1 MEISASGYG
10 GVARHSPDPAALRE
24 AAVGL
29 ETVFLA
35 EMLKSAGLGQNRESF
50 GGGPGEQQFQSILVR
65 AQAEQIARNGG
76 IGLAE
81 TLFQSLMEVEK

>member
-1 MEISASGYG
+1 MDISAPVLSGFQKQAAG
-10 GVARHSPDPAALRE
+10 PGALRE

-35 EMLKSAGLGQNRESF
+35 EMLKSAGLGQSRDSL
-50 GGGPGEQQFQSILVR
+50 GGGPGEEQFQSILVR
-65 AQAEQIARNGG
+65 AQAEEIARGGG

-81 TLFQSLMEVEK
+81 TLFQSLMEARK

>member
-1 MEISASGYG
+1 MDISTPALSGVQRQAPG
-10 GVARHSPDPAALRE
+10 PAALRE

-35 EMLKSAGLGQNRESF
+35 EMLKSAGLGQDRESL
-50 GGGPGEQQFQSILVR
+50 GGGPGEEQFQSILVR
-65 AQAEQIARNGG
+65 AQAEQIARSGG

-81 TLFQSLMEVEK
+81 TLFQSLLEAQK

>member
-1 MEISASGYG
+1 MDISAPALAGFRRQ
-10 GVARHSPDPAALRE
+10 APDPAAMRE

-35 EMLKSAGLGQNRESF
+35 EMLKSAGLGQNRESL
-50 GGGPGEQQFQSILVR
+50 GGGPGEEQFQSVLVR
-65 AQAEQIARNGG
+65 AQAEQIARSGG

-81 TLFQSLMEVEK
+81 TLFQSLMEAQK